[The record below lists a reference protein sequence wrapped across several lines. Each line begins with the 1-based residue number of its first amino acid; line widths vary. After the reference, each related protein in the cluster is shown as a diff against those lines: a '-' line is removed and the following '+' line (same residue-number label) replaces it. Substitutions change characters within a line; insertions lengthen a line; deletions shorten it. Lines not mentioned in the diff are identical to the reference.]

1 MGVSFPNDNE
11 STQLCVNVGKR
22 VRSFQLGTSTPSDM
36 QKQTVDGAQWIPAYL
51 LEILPFQ
58 PMGGLMSPDHT
69 TEMMKVALHLPAENA
84 ALIDQ
89 EGLEMLDVRS
99 QSQGHVSLVSLDS
112 YTTKSIQMPTLL
124 YEKRDVE
131 TTIPHTKN
139 DDRAKKTEV
148 SISPDKASWNLQ
160 DVAFPSPATM
170 NQLNV
175 FAFPET
181 VIRTGTVRQWRCPIW
196 RLS

>member
-11 STQLCVNVGKR
+11 STQFCVNVGKR

-51 LEILPFQ
+51 LEIFPFQ

-112 YTTKSIQMPTLL
+112 YTTLSRSNFDFLAKPGIQARHELDLVGCQVDTNAHIALREARCRNNHPT
-124 YEKRDVE
+124 YEER
-131 TTIPHTKN
+131 
-139 DDRAKKTEV
+139 
-148 SISPDKASWNLQ
+148 
-160 DVAFPSPATM
+160 
-170 NQLNV
+170 
-175 FAFPET
+175 
-181 VIRTGTVRQWRCPIW
+181 
-196 RLS
+196 